1 LKFNDHANSDILRDI
16 CLAMLF
22 IVWFFWGWN
31 CGNKSI
37 QSIKIDV
44 PYFR

>member
-22 IVWFFWGWN
+22 IVWFFLGVKLWQQIN
-31 CGNKSI
+31 PVDQN
-37 QSIKIDV
+37 
-44 PYFR
+44 